1 MRTGT
6 LHEDMGDTR
15 DLMND
20 LQLLPEKWALEEEIG
35 HNL

>member
-1 MRTGT
+1 
-6 LHEDMGDTR
+6 MGDTR